1 MTNGAIK
8 CFGIADGMRFE
19 EKVAILCD
27 AHDDLDYV
35 SVDAD
40 FLTRSNGDYLLPVYV
55 LGQNET
61 GDLALIELPQESE
74 RGNNRLWVSAG
85 AVPSLAGG

>member
-1 MTNGAIK
+1 MAQIK
-8 CFGIADGMRFE
+8 CFGIADGMRLE
-19 EKVAILCD
+19 EKVAILRD
-27 AHDDLDYV
+27 AHDHLDYV

-74 RGNNRLWVSAG
+74 RGNNRLWVNKSTL
-85 AVPSLAGG
+85 VS